1 MYYSKQDL
9 NFIKDIK
16 KHPSKIISVNL
27 KEGIENK
34 NSPDEIIVVNK
45 DTSRNIFF
53 NRKKMI
59 KK

>member
-16 KHPSKIISVNL
+16 KHPSKIISANL